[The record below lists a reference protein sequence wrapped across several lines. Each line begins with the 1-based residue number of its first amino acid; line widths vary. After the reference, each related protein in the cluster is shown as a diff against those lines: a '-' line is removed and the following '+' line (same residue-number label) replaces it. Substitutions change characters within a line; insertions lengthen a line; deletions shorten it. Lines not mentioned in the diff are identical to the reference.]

1 MPEISSQ
8 TLSSRSGPA
17 GLARTPGILA
27 LVVSAAVLIARS
39 IWLWDPYLVL
49 DDSFISYRYAVHLA
63 YGKGL
68 VWNLGER
75 VEGYTN
81 FLWTVLLAA
90 GARWLDLPALSR
102 VLALAAGVG
111 TLWLLVR
118 LGERH
123 FAGRSSSPL
132 LVALPPLLY
141 AATGSEARLAVS
153 GMETLLFVFLLL
165 AAVALLFLPQRDRS
179 LAAGLVF
186 ALAAMTRPE
195 GVMYTLLAAAV
206 LPLDPSAPFH
216 LARARRRQRG
226 GWRGVEGYRISRG
239 AGRLPPESEG
249 GPPASTDVGYHA
261 VTGPAAGPL
270 SRHFSRPLRFLA
282 AFAAL
287 YVPYF
292 VARALYYR
300 SFLPNTYYAKA
311 GDFWWGRLARGWSL
325 LLTESKLWSIL
336 PVLIAAL
343 FAIPSL

>member
-1 MPEISSQ
+1 MSS
-8 TLSSRSGPA
+8 LDRSEEPIPRSGAA
-17 GLARTPGILA
+17 GIVA
-27 LVVSAAVLIARS
+27 LVISAAILVARS
-39 IWLWDPYLVL
+39 IQLWDPYLVL

-102 VLALAAGVG
+102 VLALVAGVG

-123 FAGRSSSPL
+123 FASRPSSPL

-153 GMETLLFVFLLL
+153 GMETLLFVFLIIS
-165 AAVALLFLPQRDRS
+165 AVSLLFLSRQDRS

-186 ALAAMTRPE
+186 ALATMTRPE
-195 GVMYTLLAAAV
+195 GVLYTLLAALLLFASPV
-206 LPLDPSAPFH
+206 SLPFTRP
-216 LARARRRQRG
+216 RRRQRG
-226 GWRGVEGYRISRG
+226 GWRGVEGSRISRG
-239 AGRLPPESEG
+239 AGRLPPESEP

-270 SRHFSRPLRFLA
+270 
-282 AFAAL
+282 
-287 YVPYF
+287 
-292 VARALYYR
+292 
-300 SFLPNTYYAKA
+300 
-311 GDFWWGRLARGWSL
+311 
-325 LLTESKLWSIL
+325 
-336 PVLIAAL
+336 
-343 FAIPSL
+343 